1 MLRASACLSIT
12 PAPPLA
18 VIDVSTGEV
27 MTAQL
32 FVAVLGAS
40 SYTYA
45 EAARTRACSTGSART
60 RALVSFMGDVSA
72 TVVGD
77 SLRSGVTRACFY
89 EPAVNRTYAEMAL
102 TTALQFCRRDRIGPG
117 VQVASR
123 FVFQAAQ
130 PAILLAHTLKTA
142 CQVARGG
149 RRRSDTMATIAATEK
164 DWRAVAVLVEKR
176 SAFWPRE
183 VSFIAIGPAGEDL
196 HAVVEP
202 RLEEQHL
209 VMTETVPPR
218 PFDDMEA
225 LTWLRSQ
232 PDERVTASA
241 ADTAGNG
248 LDQDADRSPV
258 EDVGEGWLHP
268 LLW

>member
-1 MLRASACLSIT
+1 LRASACLSIT

-45 EAARTRACSTGSART
+45 EAARTRACLTGSART

-102 TTALQFCRRDRIGPG
+102 TTALQFCRRGRIGPG
-117 VQVASR
+117 VQVATR
-123 FVFQAAQ
+123 FVFAKLRNRQFFSLT
-130 PAILLAHTLKTA
+130 PSDGLPSRT
-142 CQVARGG
+142 
-149 RRRSDTMATIAATEK
+149 RRPPPERYHGNDSD
-164 DWRAVAVLVEKR
+164 D
-176 SAFWPRE
+176 
-183 VSFIAIGPAGEDL
+183 
-196 HAVVEP
+196 
-202 RLEEQHL
+202 
-209 VMTETVPPR
+209 
-218 PFDDMEA
+218 
-225 LTWLRSQ
+225 
-232 PDERVTASA
+232 
-241 ADTAGNG
+241 
-248 LDQDADRSPV
+248 
-258 EDVGEGWLHP
+258 
-268 LLW
+268 